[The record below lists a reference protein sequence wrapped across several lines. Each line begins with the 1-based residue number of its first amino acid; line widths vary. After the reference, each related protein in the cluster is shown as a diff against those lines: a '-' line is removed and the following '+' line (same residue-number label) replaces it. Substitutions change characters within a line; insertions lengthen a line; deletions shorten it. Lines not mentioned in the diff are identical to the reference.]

1 MVTKKDRTV
10 REHVAAK
17 KLLRGEIMRRESP
30 RDAKRDHVM
39 KLIFSEPG
47 FATVVARHLDVTH
60 QNVSAWNRVP
70 PHHVMKLAPL
80 IKMTPEEIRPDIFGP
95 KKRR

>member
-1 MVTKKDRTV
+1 
-10 REHVAAK
+10 
-17 KLLRGEIMRRESP
+17 MRRESP
-30 RDAKRDHVM
+30 RDAKRDRVM

-47 FATVVARHLDVTH
+47 FATVVARHLNVTH

-80 IKMTPEEIRPDIFGP
+80 INKTPEEIRPDIFGP
-95 KKRR
+95 KKRK